1 MIIDFQKIKL
11 EKIQFMNEKNIN
23 NNWKSIDVK
32 YDNKKL
38 EFITPLI
45 YMPFGIE
52 NEYNNYILKLQF
64 NGIKNNTNSDL
75 IHFYNFIDKLEKNII
90 EYLKIDKKKFKSSIC
105 IKHNYDN
112 LLKAKLNSYK
122 KRINCKINSDNYTTI
137 YEIPKKTWIKCI
149 LYIDKIIF
157 NEEIYTC
164 KFIIK
169 EICV

>member
-1 MIIDFQKIKL
+1 MLIDFKKIKL
-11 EKIQFMNEKNIN
+11 EKIHFVNEKNIN
-23 NNWKSIDVK
+23 NNWKSIDIK

-64 NGIKNNTNSDL
+64 NGAKNNTNSDL
-75 IHFYNFIDKLEKNII
+75 IHFYNFIEKLEKNII
-90 EYLKIDKKKFKSSIC
+90 EYLKIDKIKFKSSIC

-112 LLKAKLNSYK
+112 LLKAKFNSYK
-122 KRINCKINSDNYTTI
+122 KRINCKINSNNYTTI